1 MDSLGIV
8 DVHDWHPT
16 VIEVEPI
23 EAAIVNGDPATLVE
37 SQQQVCPGDQGCATR
52 TSARRSR
59 PTTTSCP
66 AANVRSDPS
75 YRTVNTGGAAGWLI
89 GTNCIGTAADAG
101 AGAPGQASRPS
112 RPAVASANLLAT
124 FPSGLAGLLHAHSNR
139 RFLLDGQRRLRRVSS
154 GGHSRTGHGVLGQ
167 RPDGGV
173 GALQRRAVG
182 RRPGLG
188 GAGAAE
194 REAEG
199 ADGDNRSGRRC
210 SRGVGGAS
218 RGRGRGA
225 GRVVLAG
232 ATEVVVPADVVVR
245 VRAGCAARS
254 SSARW
259 NSRTVTATAITSSIA
274 STAGTMTAV
283 RSSERFA
290 GAATATGCDTR
301 VSSGSPAPPRRWP
314 SARAKSTHRW

>member
-1 MDSLGIV
+1 M
-8 DVHDWHPT
+8 
-16 VIEVEPI
+16 
-23 EAAIVNGDPATLVE
+23 ATQRPWSNRSSRCARE
-37 SQQQVCPGDQGCATR
+37 IRGCATR

-218 RGRGRGA
+218 RGRGRGGRARCARGGYRSGRA
-225 GRVVLAG
+225 GRCG
-232 ATEVVVPADVVVR
+232 GPR
-245 VRAGCAARS
+245 
-254 SSARW
+254 
-259 NSRTVTATAITSSIA
+259 
-274 STAGTMTAV
+274 
-283 RSSERFA
+283 
-290 GAATATGCDTR
+290 
-301 VSSGSPAPPRRWP
+301 PRRL
-314 SARAKSTHRW
+314 RCTLVVSTLELPQYYSP